1 MLKFLQPVVNQK
13 REVWTE
19 IVNSK
24 LLLILYVPRKI
35 RLIIPNDLY
44 WTRYILSKDI
54 RNLNVFL
61 DLCSQ

>member
-24 LLLILYVPRKI
+24 LLLILYDPRKI
-35 RLIIPNDLY
+35 RLIIPNDSY
-44 WTRYILSKDI
+44 STRYILSKDI